1 MTVIFRM
8 TDIKTNLKCFDDI
21 DQLSIN
27 LRTLLTDADIFI
39 IETGDV
45 FYDLGTEAGHLEA
58 DAELM
63 ASKEMYVTFYSGNGA
78 FTIRA
83 HEGEEISFTVAGR
96 KLLIKKAAI
105 CG

>member
-8 TDIKTNLKCFDDI
+8 ADIKTNKKSFDDI
-21 DQLSIN
+21 DQLNIN
-27 LRTLLTDADIFI
+27 LRALLTDADIFI

-45 FYDLGTEAGHLEA
+45 SYDLGTEAGHLEA
-58 DAELM
+58 DVELM

-83 HEGEEISFTVAGR
+83 HEGEEISFTVRGR
-96 KLLIKKAAI
+96 KLIIKKATI
-105 CG
+105 CD

>member
-8 TDIKTNLKCFDDI
+8 ADIKTSKKSFDDI
-21 DQLSIN
+21 DQLNIN
-27 LRTLLTDADIFI
+27 LRALLTDADIFI

-45 FYDLGTEAGHLEA
+45 SYDLGTEAGHLEA
-58 DAELM
+58 DVELM

-83 HEGEEISFTVAGR
+83 HEGEEVSFTVAGR

-105 CG
+105 CD